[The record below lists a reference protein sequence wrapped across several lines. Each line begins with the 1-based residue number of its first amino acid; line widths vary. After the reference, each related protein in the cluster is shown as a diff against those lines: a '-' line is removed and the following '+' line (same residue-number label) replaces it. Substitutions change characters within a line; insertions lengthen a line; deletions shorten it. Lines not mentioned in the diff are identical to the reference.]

1 MANSSN
7 KNFPHAYGAGRV
19 IAAFQL
25 AHSGGAP
32 FPQDGESLDPPA
44 KPAAIDDNVLAE
56 DFPYPWP
63 DGFPWVPDIGAAT
76 MPDRGFAAWNV
87 ERMPYNATNMG
98 VYAVGS
104 GTAPLPYRDILLQA
118 SSSGHPPID
127 DKIQTDGVYPF
138 GIAQEL
144 GLGTSNA
151 QYVQEIRNV
160 GEGVTEGNGGRY
172 MVALDWDLPQSTMT
186 YTLPDP
192 DPFPSDYDDL
202 MFDSIYQ
209 GWSTNEKASVTNAL
223 RQSCW
228 CVASPTRY
236 LPQVNPLVAPT
247 ASSATRLVPQ
257 LFGSESIVRHH
268 DLPETWG
275 IQLDSNLTPLLD
287 SGLSF
292 DVPGAIGEEPVWQ
305 DVLNCFTRATVR
317 ANLRSLTYQYINK
330 NGERDPGVQPW
341 EEPLPGD
348 QLKWTQQ
355 YQAVVDIEV
364 LVPDD
369 EPRTSAPRPLPWL
382 IGEVATA
389 VNVVVMQKNTSA
401 PDGTDGGIYMDFP
414 PVPPGAKSSLKSL
427 LSLRRE
433 PVKKTTTEE
442 R

>member
-25 AHSGGAP
+25 AHSGGNP
-32 FPQDGESLDPPA
+32 FPQGAESLDPPA
-44 KPAAIDDNVLAE
+44 KPAALDDSALAS

-63 DGFPWVPDIGAAT
+63 DGFPWVPDIAVPS

-127 DKIQTDGVYPF
+127 DKIPTEGVYPF

-151 QYVQEIRNV
+151 QYVQEIQSV
-160 GEGVTEGNGGRY
+160 GEGVNEGEGGRY

-192 DPFPSDYDDL
+192 DIFPSDYDDL
-202 MFDSIYQ
+202 TFDSIYQ
-209 GWSTNEKASVTNAL
+209 GWSTSEKASVTNAL

-236 LPQVNPLVAPT
+236 LPQINPLVAPT
-247 ASSATRLVPQ
+247 ASSSTRILPQ
-257 LFGSESIVRHH
+257 LLGGESILRYEGG
-268 DLPETWG
+268 PATWG
-275 IQLDSNLTPLLD
+275 IQVDSNIAPRLD
-287 SGLSF
+287 A
-292 DVPGAIGEEPVWQ
+292 DVDPDIIGDEPVFQ
-305 DVLNCFTRATVR
+305 EVFNCFTRATVR
-317 ANLRSLTYQYINK
+317 ANLRSLTYEYINK
-330 NGERDPGVQPW
+330 NGERAPGVQPW
-341 EEPLPGD
+341 EDPLPGD

-364 LVPDD
+364 LVPDTED
-369 EPRTSAPRPLPWL
+369 ARLSVPRPLPWL
-382 IGEVATA
+382 VGEVATG
-389 VNVVVMQKNTSA
+389 VNVMVMQKNTSA
-401 PDGTDGGIYMDFP
+401 PDGTDGGIYMD
-414 PVPPGAKSSLKSL
+414 VPPFLLGAKSSVKSL

>member
-25 AHSGGAP
+25 AHSGGNAVP
-32 FPQDGESLDPPA
+32 LSTESIEPPA
-44 KPAAIDDNVLAE
+44 KPAAIADNGLAE

-63 DGFPWVPDIGAAT
+63 DGFPWVPDISAAT

-127 DKIQTDGVYPF
+127 DKIQTEGVYPF

-151 QYVQEIRNV
+151 QYVQEIASV
-160 GEGVTEGNGGRY
+160 GESVTEGDGGRY

-192 DPFPSDYDDL
+192 DIFPAEYEDL
-202 MFDSIYQ
+202 TVDSIYQ

-236 LPQVNPLVAPT
+236 LPQINPLVAPT
-247 ASSATRLVPQ
+247 ASNETRILPQ
-257 LFGSESIVRHH
+257 TVGGESIFRY
-268 DLPETWG
+268 EGGAATWG
-275 IQLDSNLTPLLD
+275 IQVDPDIAPRLDDVSFPL
-287 SGLSF
+287 
-292 DVPGAIGEEPVWQ
+292 VIGHEPVWQ
-305 DVLNCFTRATVR
+305 EVLNCFTRATVR

-401 PDGTDGGIYMDFP
+401 PDGTDGGIYMD
-414 PVPPGAKSSLKSL
+414 VPTLLLGAKSSLKSL

>member
-1 MANSSN
+1 
-7 KNFPHAYGAGRV
+7 
-19 IAAFQL
+19 
-25 AHSGGAP
+25 
-32 FPQDGESLDPPA
+32 
-44 KPAAIDDNVLAE
+44 
-56 DFPYPWP
+56 
-63 DGFPWVPDIGAAT
+63 

-127 DKIQTDGVYPF
+127 DKIPTEGVYPF

-151 QYVQEIRNV
+151 QFVQEIEDV
-160 GEGVTEGNGGRY
+160 GEGVSEGDGGRY

-192 DPFPSDYDDL
+192 DIFPSDYDDL
-202 MFDSIYQ
+202 TFDSIYQ

-236 LPQVNPLVAPT
+236 LPQINPLVAPT
-247 ASSATRLVPQ
+247 ASSSTRILPQ
-257 LFGSESIVRHH
+257 LLGGESILRYEGG
-268 DLPETWG
+268 PETWG
-275 IQLDSNLTPLLD
+275 IQVDSNIAPRLD
-287 SGLSF
+287 A
-292 DVPGAIGEEPVWQ
+292 DVDPDIIGQEPVFQ
-305 DVLNCFTRATVR
+305 EVFNCFTRATVR

-330 NGERDPGVQPW
+330 NGERAPGVQPW
-341 EEPLPGD
+341 EDPLPGD

-364 LVPDD
+364 LVPDPED
-369 EPRTSAPRPLPWL
+369 ARISVPRPLPWL
-382 IGEVATA
+382 IGEVATG
-389 VNVVVMQKNTSA
+389 VNVMVMQKNTSA
-401 PDGTDGGIYMDFP
+401 PDGTDGGMYMD
-414 PVPPGAKSSLKSL
+414 VPPLLLGAKSSVKSL
-427 LSLRRE
+427 LSARRE
-433 PVKKTTTEE
+433 PVNKTTTEKA
-442 R
+442 